1 MCTVHPIY
9 TVRHHDTRNYMIHV
23 AIESTHSC
31 YYLLLHWLPWRLEG
45 MPGQGCNANGAVAW
59 YVFWFVEYFL
69 KQRARFQH
77 AVFVF
82 NTLCARR
89 RV

>member
-1 MCTVHPIY
+1 
-9 TVRHHDTRNYMIHV
+9 MIHV
-23 AIESTHSC
+23 AIESTSYYAEHNTHSC
-31 YYLLLHWLPWRLEG
+31 YLYKYYLLLHWLSWRLEG